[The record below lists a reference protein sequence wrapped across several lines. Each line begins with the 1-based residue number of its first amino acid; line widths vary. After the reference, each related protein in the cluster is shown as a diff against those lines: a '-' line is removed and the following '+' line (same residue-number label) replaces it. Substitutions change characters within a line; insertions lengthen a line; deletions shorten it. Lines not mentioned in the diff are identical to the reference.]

1 MKVKFHFIV
10 FFISIGFTSL
20 SQINFNESFLNN
32 NQNNLK
38 TAYFASGCFWCVEAI
53 FENVN
58 GVVEVFSGYSGGKTV
73 KPSYKQ
79 IMTGKTGHAETT
91 KIVYNPKLVAFK
103 TLVDVFFGSHDPTTL
118 NRQGPDVGTQYR
130 SIAFYQND
138 SEKEIINN
146 EIQKKFLKI
155 QLLLKFRN
163 LMFFILQ
170 KIIIRILRKKT
181 LITHIS
187 EQFQNRE

>member
-58 GVVEVFSGYSGGKTV
+58 GVVEVFSGYSGGTTV

-103 TLVDVFFGSHDPTTL
+103 TLVDVFFG
-118 NRQGPDVGTQYR
+118 
-130 SIAFYQND
+130 
-138 SEKEIINN
+138 
-146 EIQKKFLKI
+146 
-155 QLLLKFRN
+155 
-163 LMFFILQ
+163 
-170 KIIIRILRKKT
+170 
-181 LITHIS
+181 
-187 EQFQNRE
+187 

>member
-58 GVVEVFSGYSGGKTV
+58 GVVEVLSGYSGGTTV

-103 TLVDVFFGSHDPTTL
+103 TLVDVFFWFTRSNDFESS
-118 NRQGPDVGTQYR
+118 GT
-130 SIAFYQND
+130 
-138 SEKEIINN
+138 
-146 EIQKKFLKI
+146 
-155 QLLLKFRN
+155 
-163 LMFFILQ
+163 
-170 KIIIRILRKKT
+170 
-181 LITHIS
+181 
-187 EQFQNRE
+187 